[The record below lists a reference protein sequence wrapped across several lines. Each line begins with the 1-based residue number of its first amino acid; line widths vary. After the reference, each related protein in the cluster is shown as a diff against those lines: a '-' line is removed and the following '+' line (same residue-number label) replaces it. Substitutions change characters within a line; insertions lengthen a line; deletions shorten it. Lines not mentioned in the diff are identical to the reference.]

1 MDYRQFDNKH
11 GTFLYH
17 RNRFFQLP
25 ENASDIDR
33 DALDVY
39 LRSLP
44 LPNSNL
50 DDRRKKLIVLD
61 FDRAEIVS
69 GLVSFLVPKTP
80 ARCAIVIVVAW
91 VFSFA
96 LHMFAS
102 QAAVEK
108 SALEVLWLSPLP
120 HEVIPAILRNFG
132 LLAIILTWHELGH
145 LAVLRR
151 YNIGPAQMGL
161 TSFIVFPAMYTR
173 APLIS
178 AADDGERAAFFAGGV
193 LFQGYAS
200 VAFALLKMKWP
211 EYFEDLFY
219 LNIMIATINAIPMI
233 KLDGHRIGQI
243 WLQNRRWSLALFHV
257 MSLGFTCLFVPFAV
271 SQVIGKIEFVLR
283 SPFLLTWE
291 AMTLLSLYILILASF
306 VYMVIVTLRGWYD
319 KICVLL
325 LQRRSIH
332 SRVRGGSID

>member
-1 MDYRQFDNKH
+1 MNYRQFDNKH

-17 RNRFFQLP
+17 RDRFFKLS
-25 ENASDIDR
+25 ENTSDIDQ

-44 LPNSNL
+44 LPNANHV
-50 DDRRKKLIVLD
+50 DRRKKFIVLD

-80 ARCAIVIVVAW
+80 ARCALAIVVAW
-91 VFSFA
+91 AFSFA

-102 QAAVEK
+102 QATVDK
-108 SALEVLWLSPLP
+108 STLEVLWLSPLP

-132 LLAIILTWHELGH
+132 LLAIILIWHELGH

-151 YNIGPAQMGL
+151 YDIGPAQMGL
-161 TSFIVFPAMYTR
+161 TSFLVFPAMYTR

-200 VAFALLKMKWP
+200 VAFALLNISWSDL
-211 EYFEDLFY
+211 FEDLFY
-219 LNIMIATINAIPMI
+219 LNLIIATINAIPMI

-243 WLQNRRWSLALFHV
+243 WLKNRKWSLMCFEI
-257 MSLGFTCLFVPFAV
+257 MSLGFTCIFVPIAV
-271 SQVIGKIEFVLR
+271 TQVIEKIEFVLR
-283 SPFLLTWE
+283 SPFLFTWE
-291 AMTLLSLYILILASF
+291 AMALLSLYVLILASF
-306 VYMVIVTLRGWYD
+306 TYMVIVTLRGWYD
-319 KICVLL
+319 KISILS

-332 SRVRGGSID
+332 SHVRGDSND